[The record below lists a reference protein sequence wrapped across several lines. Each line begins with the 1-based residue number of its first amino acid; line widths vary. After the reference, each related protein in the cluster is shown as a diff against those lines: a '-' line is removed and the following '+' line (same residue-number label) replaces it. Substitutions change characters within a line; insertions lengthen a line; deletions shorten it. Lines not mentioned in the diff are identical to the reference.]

1 MHHLLFVQLTA
12 VNHLQGAFDEARLY
26 SRYHPSKGYSWE
38 FKETE
43 TKDPEE
49 ESKKSKKKE
58 KAKEETSSLFQ
69 RQRVDILLTD
79 LTRKF
84 PPKVAPANPAG
95 APPANPSGQP
105 ALNDGKSSAPSDDGP
120 KVEIKVEIKTEPTNK
135 QPPEKKARLGWRWNT
150 LLVSCFST
158 TALQSWLLKSSPFSK
173 LLELVMRLN

>member
-1 MHHLLFVQLTA
+1 MISVPESKNRTFPNFFAFHFVFMHHLLFVQLTA

-135 QPPEKKARLGWRWNT
+135 QPPEKKARLG
-150 LLVSCFST
+150 
-158 TALQSWLLKSSPFSK
+158 
-173 LLELVMRLN
+173 